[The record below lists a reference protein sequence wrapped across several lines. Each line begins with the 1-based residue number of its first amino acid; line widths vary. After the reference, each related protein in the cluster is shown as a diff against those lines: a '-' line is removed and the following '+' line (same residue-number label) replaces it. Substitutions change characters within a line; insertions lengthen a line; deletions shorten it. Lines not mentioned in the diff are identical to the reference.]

1 VFAGL
6 GAPDAD
12 RGGRIVDRKR
22 LLIVAWAVVSLA
34 GVTAAVATPQTGDV
48 SRNELVV
55 GKVLDD
61 IELQLTEPSDVR
73 IHQVTFNPGSS
84 SGWHTH
90 PGAEMAVVKA
100 GALILQ
106 RAPGCDE
113 ITVAAGQGV
122 FIPGGTP
129 HLAHNDGKE
138 PAEIYT
144 TQIVPAGTTVL
155 RADTDEQCVAQEAP
169 DAPEESPE
177 APGEK

>member
-1 VFAGL
+1 M
-6 GAPDAD
+6 
-12 RGGRIVDRKR
+12 DRKK
-22 LLIVAWAVVSLA
+22 LLIVAWTVVSLA

-55 GKVLDD
+55 GKVLDN
-61 IELQLTEPSDVR
+61 IELERTEPSDVR

-90 PGAEMAVVKA
+90 PGAEMVVVKA

-122 FIPGGTP
+122 FIPGDTP

-138 PAEIYT
+138 PTELYT

-155 RADTDEQCVAQEAP
+155 RADTDEQCVAKQAP
-169 DAPEESPE
+169 DAPGEMPEEPSGENPE
-177 APGEK
+177 APAEK

>member
-1 VFAGL
+1 MFAGL

-12 RGGRIVDRKR
+12 RGGRIVDRKK

-55 GKVLDD
+55 GKVLDN
-61 IELQLTEPSDVR
+61 IELQRSEPSDVR

-90 PGAEMAVVKA
+90 PGAQMAVVKA

-129 HLAHNDGKE
+129 HLAHNGGKE

-155 RADTDEQCVAQEAP
+155 RDDTDEQCVAQEAP

-177 APGEK
+177 APAEK